1 MSLEIG
7 QVVAFCYCGTHG
19 TRRIR
24 NATVTKVKKT
34 FIEIDDGS
42 RYSAIDLRQTRGASG
57 TQGLRFS
64 SRHSEIIRNYYLDE
78 QVSFWDGK
86 DVRDQAIR
94 EIDTAFETLVSAARN
109 RNWENTK
116 AAFEALNNLI
126 GD

>member
-1 MSLEIG
+1 MSIEIG
-7 QVVAFCYCGTHG
+7 QVVAFCYCGLRGTH
-19 TRRIR
+19 RIR

-42 RYSAIDLRQTRGASG
+42 RYSAIDFRQTRGASG
-57 TQGLRFS
+57 TQGLR
-64 SRHSEIIRNYYLDE
+64 NYYLD
-78 QVSFWDGK
+78 QMVSFWDSK
-86 DVRDQAIR
+86 AIRDQAIR
-94 EIDTAFETLVSAARN
+94 EINTAFETLISAARD

>member
-1 MSLEIG
+1 MSFEIG

-34 FIEIDDGS
+34 FIEIEDKSRFSPETGEQTRYADGS
-42 RYSAIDLRQTRGASG
+42 TCK
-57 TQGLRFS
+57 S
-64 SRHSEIIRNYYLDE
+64 SRYRYYLDE
-78 QVSFWDGK
+78 QVSYWDRK

-94 EIDTAFETLVSAARN
+94 EINTAFETLISAARN
-109 RNWENTK
+109 RNWEDTK
-116 AAFEALNNLI
+116 TAFEAINNLI